1 MGKRDERWVWVM
13 GVSGKVY
20 LVGAGPGHPELLTI
34 KAANLIKAADVI
46 VYDRLIQEDVL
57 ALAKPGA
64 ERIYMGKPVGR
75 HDSRQDEINEL
86 LVHKAHEGKTV
97 VRLKGGDP
105 FSFGRGG
112 EEAEYLAEHGVSFDV
127 IPGISSALLC
137 PAKRGIPVTHRDCSS
152 AVAIVTGH
160 FRDGDD
166 GDVDFG
172 ALSKIQTVVF
182 LMGVHALEHIAQ
194 RLIAAG
200 RDASTPAAI
209 IQMAFWHGDQ
219 TVVGTLETIAEEA
232 KLHGVKAP
240 ATLVIGDVVNVR
252 EKLKVAE
259 RELQQ
264 RKDSDAR
271 FAPGPSPQQLFR
283 LATAGVGGQL
293 LGWAVSAGVFEA
305 LEHPKTV
312 YNLAL
317 QLHAD
322 VDALNEVMQ
331 ALVALGLVEARHE
344 GYRNLELASLYLRR
358 NSPQSLVP
366 ALMYE
371 VGGGCDMNALD
382 RFVTT
387 GQKTR
392 RSDHAALHYHACE
405 AKARYAAP
413 AVLDRV
419 DLCGRENVLL
429 AGWGAAVYSELI
441 AHRWPQIRVSAIN
454 PALGEA
460 LPEQNFDAV
469 IISGVLGSAS
479 REECEEVVCRAACQL
494 NSGGLLIVQDDL
506 ISVGASVAPEVALA
520 RLARRITNGNNAEWS
535 VERVSALLEKFGLKI
550 GSNPLAGVE
559 TLIVSEKIIHMRKKQ
574 ASMQNW
580 RRLIKKGH
588 SYD

>member
-1 MGKRDERWVWVM
+1 LMGA
-13 GVSGKVY
+13 SGKVY

-57 ALAKPGA
+57 ALAKPNA

-75 HDSRQDEINEL
+75 HDSRQDEVNEL

-105 FSFGRGG
+105 FLFGRGG

-127 IPGISSALLC
+127 IPGISSALSAPLS
-137 PAKRGIPVTHRDCSS
+137 AGIPVTHRDFSS

-182 LMGVHALEHIAQ
+182 LMGVHAVERIAQ

-219 TVVGTLETIAEEA
+219 TVVGTLGTIAEES

-240 ATLVIGDVVNVR
+240 ATLVIGEVVRVR
-252 EKLKVAE
+252 EKLKMAA
-259 RELQQ
+259 RELQPHG
-264 RKDSDAR
+264 DSDAR
-271 FAPGPSPQQLFR
+271 FAPGPSPQELFR

-312 YNLAL
+312 CNLAR

-322 VDALNEVMQ
+322 EDALNEVMQ
-331 ALVALGLVEARHE
+331 ALVALGLVEARPE

-371 VGGGCDMNALD
+371 VGGGCDMTALD

-392 RSDHAALHYHACE
+392 RSDHAALHYHARE
-405 AKARYAAP
+405 AMARYAAP
-413 AVLDRV
+413 AVLERI
-419 DLCGRENVLL
+419 DLAGRENVLV

-441 AHRWPQIRVSAIN
+441 AHRWPQARISAIN

-469 IISGVLGSAS
+469 IISGLLGSAS
-479 REECEEVVCRAACQL
+479 REECEKVVCQAASQL
-494 NSGGLLIVQDDL
+494 NSGGLLTVQDDL
-506 ISVGASVAPEVALA
+506 LSVGASVAPEVALA

-535 VERVSALLEKFGLKI
+535 VERASALLEKFGLKVT
-550 GSNPLAGVE
+550 SDPLPGVG
-559 TLIVSEKIIHMRKKQ
+559 TLILSEKANSYSQ
-574 ASMQNW
+574 AASVDVNLALANQ
-580 RRLIKKGH
+580 KGALL
-588 SYD
+588 

>member
-1 MGKRDERWVWVM
+1 MKAL
-13 GVSGKVY
+13 GKVY
-20 LVGAGPGHPELLTI
+20 LVGAGPGHPELLTV

-46 VYDRLIQEDVL
+46 VYDRLVQEDVL
-57 ALAKPGA
+57 SLAKPSA

-75 HDSRQDEINEL
+75 HDSRQDEVNEL
-86 LVHKAHEGKTV
+86 LVHKAQEGKMV

-105 FSFGRGG
+105 FVFGRGG
-112 EEAEYLAEHGVSFDV
+112 EEAEYLVEHGVSFDV
-127 IPGISSALLC
+127 IPGISSALSAPLS
-137 PAKRGIPVTHRDCSS
+137 AGIPVTHRDFSS

-182 LMGVHALEHIAQ
+182 LMGVHAVEHIAR

-209 IQMAFWHGDQ
+209 IQKAFWHGDQ

-232 KLHGVKAP
+232 KLYDVKAP
-240 ATLVIGDVVNVR
+240 ATLVIGEVVRLR
-252 EKLKVAE
+252 EKLKTAE
-259 RELQQ
+259 RELQ
-264 RKDSDAR
+264 RYDDSDAR
-271 FAPGPSPQQLFR
+271 FAPGPSSQELFR
-283 LATAGVGGQL
+283 LATAGVGSQL

-312 YNLAL
+312 CNLAR

-331 ALVALGLVEARHE
+331 AVVALGLVEARPQ

-371 VGGGCDMNALD
+371 VGGGCDMAALD
-382 RFVTT
+382 LFVTT

-392 RSDHAALHYHACE
+392 RSDHAALHYHARE
-405 AKARYAAP
+405 AMARYAAP
-413 AVLDRV
+413 AVLDRI
-419 DLCGRENVLL
+419 DLGGRENVLV

-441 AHRWPQIRVSAIN
+441 AQRWPRVRVSAIN
-454 PALGEA
+454 PTLGEA

-469 IISGVLGSAS
+469 IISGLLGSAS
-479 REECEEVVCRAACQL
+479 REECEEVVCRAASQL
-494 NSGGLLIVQDDL
+494 QSGGLLMVQDDL
-506 ISVGASVAPEVALA
+506 LSVGASVAPEVALA

-535 VERVSALLEKFGLKI
+535 VERVSALLEKFGLKAK
-550 GSNPLAGVE
+550 SVPLPGVG
-559 TLIVSEKIIHMRKKQ
+559 TLILSEKDNLSLQEESVRADVMPVNEKE
-574 ASMQNW
+574 A
-580 RRLIKKGH
+580 LL
-588 SYD
+588 